1 MSVSIEVEAGTATF
15 RVRCTSTGGRAL
27 DMTLSGPDG
36 YSADISSRIQPDG
49 SRRYLGSDVYTAT
62 TDVISD
68 WRDGDEYHCNVT
80 SSSSLTGSTTVRGMR
95 LSCVKFIL

>member
-1 MSVSIEVEAGTATF
+1 MF

-49 SRRYLGSDVYTAT
+49 DRRYLGSDVYTAT
-62 TDVISD
+62 TDVISGG
-68 WRDGDEYHCNVT
+68 RDGDVYQCNVT
-80 SSSSLTGSTTVRGMR
+80 SSTSLTGSTTLRGNP
-95 LSCVKFIL
+95 